1 MKKWNVAKGFLAMML
16 LVTLVFSGC
25 QFGKKNDGSSN
36 GGSNQ
41 SASQEK
47 PEDVVKA
54 MQATWTADMGK
65 KAELDGSMKVMVDSP
80 EAKVNVD
87 MTMKGKVDA
96 SDITKPSMDMM
107 MTISGDATQGEKAL
121 GSAKVDLGMVLLSD
135 NAYLKLNEL
144 TVQSEDPSMAMVQ
157 GMVESYKGKW
167 YMLPAQV
174 MQQVKAEASMDE
186 VTEAQKTQVM
196 EALKNA
202 NLFKVTKDMGMAD
215 GKFHYSYEVDKAG
228 LKAFFVEMSKMN
240 GETPSEADLTEF
252 DTALA
257 PLSFTGEMWINKD
270 TKKMERMSMMIA
282 GPLEENKGNMELS
295 FDVAA
300 KSLETVEIAAPE
312 GAEPLPM

>member
-1 MKKWNVAKGFLAMML
+1 
-16 LVTLVFSGC
+16 
-25 QFGKKNDGSSN
+25 
-36 GGSNQ
+36 
-41 SASQEK
+41 
-47 PEDVVKA
+47 
-54 MQATWTADMGK
+54 
-65 KAELDGSMKVMVDSP
+65 
-80 EAKVNVD
+80 
-87 MTMKGKVDA
+87 
-96 SDITKPSMDMM
+96 
-107 MTISGDATQGEKAL
+107 
-121 GSAKVDLGMVLLSD
+121 
-135 NAYLKLNEL
+135 
-144 TVQSEDPSMAMVQ
+144 
-157 GMVESYKGKW
+157 MVESYQGKW

-295 FDVAA
+295 FDIAA